1 MTESSKDTGVKLAL
15 IERFKTQRLPR
26 ALALKEKVDRGE
38 LLSDQD
44 LAFLERVFAD
54 AQQVNHSYTCIPT
67 GSRWRRAQWRCT
79 RRSLRR
85 PWRTNGRRTPA
96 SPSEP
101 LNHPFSCSTAT
112 ACARPCAAQHSDP

>member
-44 LAFLERVFAD
+44 LAFLERVFED
-54 AQQVNHSYTCIPT
+54 AQQVKSLVHQLPD
-67 GSRWRRAQWRCT
+67 WQPLAARAVELYKEITDRALANE
-79 RRSLRR
+79 R
-85 PWRTNGRRTPA
+85 
-96 SPSEP
+96 
-101 LNHPFSCSTAT
+101 AT
-112 ACARPCAAQHSDP
+112 HAGKS

>member
-54 AQQVNHSYTCIPT
+54 AQQVKSLVHLHPD
-67 GSRWRRAQWRCT
+67 WQPLAARAVALYKEITEKALANER
-79 RRSLRR
+79 
-85 PWRTNGRRTPA
+85 
-96 SPSEP
+96 
-101 LNHPFSCSTAT
+101 
-112 ACARPCAAQHSDP
+112 AAHAGKS

>member
-15 IERFKTQRLPR
+15 IERFETQRLPR

-54 AQQVNHSYTCIPT
+54 AQQVKSLLHQHPE
-67 GSRWRRAQWRCT
+67 WQPLAARAVELYKQIT
-79 RRSLRR
+79 DKALANEQKAHAGKS
-85 PWRTNGRRTPA
+85 
-96 SPSEP
+96 
-101 LNHPFSCSTAT
+101 
-112 ACARPCAAQHSDP
+112 